1 MEKSKLRGG
10 IWDENENGL
19 AAILLT
25 AGFHYTC
32 MHLLHMVVLYIAYH
46 WDVKAGP
53 FHAFSM
59 PTLLSLCLSFSL
71 YLTLSFSLTRS
82 FTCVTSVDSFC
93 FFWQNTLVR
102 QKKKHG
108 EKLFINGLSIN
119 CCRVPSA
126 SKQTK
131 TGC

>member
-10 IWDENENGL
+10 IWDENGL

-32 MHLLHMVVLYIAYH
+32 MHLLHMVVLYIALYH

-59 PTLLSLCLSFSL
+59 PTLLSLSVSLS
-71 YLTLSFSLTRS
+71 
-82 FTCVTSVDSFC
+82 
-93 FFWQNTLVR
+93 
-102 QKKKHG
+102 
-108 EKLFINGLSIN
+108 LSIS
-119 CCRVPSA
+119 PSLFLLLA
-126 SKQTK
+126 LLPVLLQ
-131 TGC
+131 